1 MARHLFHLQHKT
13 NHYDNNH
20 FNVLPPKNRRH
31 IYTST
36 VISCVCLT
44 RLRDV
49 SRRAPTVERDHCIHC
64 GWIVIVGSVGHVI
77 CLRCQRQLPVTVLEG
92 MYIIYTEWWADIFSS
107 GRGGKNP
114 TQKWVPIEKKRELSS
129 FFIGPFLSLYIY
141 TEYSIRSTKVRD

>member
-44 RLRDV
+44 RLREADV
-49 SRRAPTVERDHCIHC
+49 
-64 GWIVIVGSVGHVI
+64 
-77 CLRCQRQLPVTVLEG
+77 RQQ
-92 MYIIYTEWWADIFSS
+92 SS
-107 GRGGKNP
+107 GII
-114 TQKWVPIEKKRELSS
+114 V
-129 FFIGPFLSLYIY
+129 FIVDGS
-141 TEYSIRSTKVRD
+141 